1 MSGITAKTP
10 AKAPAKPTAAAGKA
24 GANSAQPDAAPSV
37 AGDNKAIEKLEA
49 TTKAV
54 NANNIARVANSQLTA
69 NDESLHPLVSLK
81 TGKPIEK
88 FPKTSKDIDKVTL
101 TMIDG
106 MLNEL
111 QADRSGSEAI
121 KRERFRVQIGLKAN
135 PA

>member
-1 MSGITAKTP
+1 MSATNAAAKTA
-10 AKAPAKPTAAAGKA
+10 AKAPAKPTAAP
-24 GANSAQPDAAPSV
+24 GASSAQPSAAGSV
-37 AGDNKAIEKLEA
+37 AGDNKAIEKLET

-69 NDESLHPLVSLK
+69 NGEALHPLVSLK